1 MNEEEIWWVL
11 HFIVPQV
18 MTGDGLAHP
27 WVTDLGAVGVDC
39 SGSINFTQF
48 TLHVSKSQTHV
59 PCMLIR
65 KYLQKYKYSLGFNY
79 SKII

>member
-1 MNEEEIWWVL
+1 MSTSLRE
-11 HFIVPQV
+11 
-18 MTGDGLAHP
+18 TGMAEGSLTHP

-39 SGSINFTQF
+39 SGPINLTQF

-65 KYLQKYKYSLGFNY
+65 KDLDKYESTTQ
-79 SKII
+79 I